1 MKKLIMAVM
10 MLIGTSAAFA
20 GDSEPL
26 KAIMKAQNYA
36 EAANLLQSTLDQL
49 AGNDEKA
56 KAYNRL
62 YELAMKKVNYEQGI
76 QLENETQKQMGK
88 EGNRPVDEKGLYMAA
103 GAAFD
108 SGIEAIKYD
117 NLPNQKGKVKP
128 KFSGLVEQVYK
139 LRPTLINAGIYFQ
152 GKDEKMAYKYLAEYV
167 ESADYP
173 EFIKFKEQDQNLTE
187 IAYFATI
194 YAYQN
199 NDFAKAEKY
208 VEYALKNQ
216 ERAKEAQNLKLAIIG
231 SQLKS
236 RQDSIA
242 YAEKLES
249 IYAQDP
255 SNEAVLSTLAS
266 TYNALRMNDKAMQII
281 DNHLAKDPNS
291 YSALVLKGQFESVK
305 KNYDGAVTALKKAL
319 PLASDESAQIAI
331 NASIG
336 QCLFYKAQERVMAV
350 KNLTKE
356 ARAQF
361 NVVYNEAISYLEK
374 AKELDTT
381 KQNKNLWAYPLY
393 GSYYFVKGPQAPETK
408 ALAADAGYE
417 E

>member
-1 MKKLIMAVM
+1 MKKMILAVM
-10 MLIGTSAAFA
+10 MLIGASAAFA

-26 KAIMKAQNYA
+26 KAILKAQNYA
-36 EAANLLQSTLDQL
+36 EAANLLQSTLEQL
-49 AGNDEKA
+49 AGNEEKA

-88 EGNRPVDEKGLYMAA
+88 EGNKPVDEKGLYAA
-103 GAAFD
+103 VDAAFD
-108 SGIEAIKYD
+108 SGVQAIKYD
-117 NLPNQKGKVKP
+117 NMPNQKGKVKP
-128 KFSGLVEQVYK
+128 KFTALVERVYK
-139 LRPTLINAGIYFQ
+139 LRNDLINGGVYYQ
-152 GKDEKMAYKYLAEYV
+152 NKDDKQAYKYLAEYV

-173 EFIKFKEQDQNLTE
+173 EFAKFKEQDQNLSE
-187 IAYFATI
+187 IAYFASV

-208 VEYALKNQ
+208 IEYAKGNK
-216 ERAKEAQNLKLAIIG
+216 ERAKEVQNLKLAILG
-231 SQLKS
+231 SQLKT
-236 RQDSIA
+236 RQDSLA
-242 YAEKLES
+242 YADKLAA
-249 IYAQDP
+249 IYAQDE
-255 SNEAVLSTLAS
+255 SNEALLSTLAS
-266 TYNALRMNDKAMQII
+266 TYNALGLGDKAMKVI
-281 DNHLAKDPNS
+281 DDHLAKDPNS
-291 YSALVLKGQFESVK
+291 YSALVLKGQFESIK
-305 KNYDGAVTALKKAL
+305 KNYDGAVEALKKAL
-319 PLASDESAQIAI
+319 PLANDESAQIAI

-374 AKELDTT
+374 AKALDTS

-408 ALAADAGYE
+408 ALAADAGYAE
-417 E
+417 

>member
-1 MKKLIMAVM
+1 M
-10 MLIGTSAAFA
+10 
-20 GDSEPL
+20 
-26 KAIMKAQNYA
+26 
-36 EAANLLQSTLDQL
+36 
-49 AGNDEKA
+49 
-56 KAYNRL
+56 
-62 YELAMKKVNYEQGI
+62 
-76 QLENETQKQMGK
+76 
-88 EGNRPVDEKGLYMAA
+88 
-103 GAAFD
+103 
-108 SGIEAIKYD
+108 
-117 NLPNQKGKVKP
+117 
-128 KFSGLVEQVYK
+128 VEQVYK

-305 KNYDGAVTALKKAL
+305 KNYDGAVAALKKAL

>member
-1 MKKLIMAVM
+1 MKKMNLAVM
-10 MLIGTSAAFA
+10 MLIGASAAFA

-26 KAIMKAQNYA
+26 KAILKAQNYA
-36 EAANLLQSTLDQL
+36 EAANLLQSTLEQL
-49 AGNDEKA
+49 AGNEEKA

-88 EGNRPVDEKGLYMAA
+88 EGNKPVDEKGLYAA
-103 GAAFD
+103 VDAAFD
-108 SGIEAIKYD
+108 SGVQAIKYD
-117 NLPNQKGKVKP
+117 NMPNQKGKVKP
-128 KFSGLVEQVYK
+128 KFTALVERVYK
-139 LRPTLINAGIYFQ
+139 LRNDLINGGVYYQ
-152 GKDEKMAYKYLAEYV
+152 NKDDKQAYKYLAEYV

-173 EFIKFKEQDQNLTE
+173 EFVKFKEQDQNLSE
-187 IAYFATI
+187 IAYFASV

-208 VEYALKNQ
+208 IEYAKDNK
-216 ERAKEAQNLKLAIIG
+216 ERAKEVQNLKLAILG
-231 SQLKS
+231 SQLKT
-236 RQDSIA
+236 RQDSLA
-242 YAEKLES
+242 YADKLAA
-249 IYAQDP
+249 IYAQDE
-255 SNEAVLSTLAS
+255 SNEALLSTLAS
-266 TYNALRMNDKAMQII
+266 TYNALGLGDKAMKVI
-281 DNHLAKDPNS
+281 DDHLAKDPNS
-291 YSALVLKGQFESVK
+291 YSALVLKGQFESIK
-305 KNYDGAVTALKKAL
+305 RNYDGAVEALKKAL
-319 PLASDESAQIAI
+319 PLANDESAQIAI

-374 AKELDTT
+374 AKALDTS
-381 KQNKNLWAYPLY
+381 KQNKNLWASPLY

-408 ALAADAGYE
+408 ALAADAGYAE
-417 E
+417 

>member
-1 MKKLIMAVM
+1 
-10 MLIGTSAAFA
+10 
-20 GDSEPL
+20 
-26 KAIMKAQNYA
+26 
-36 EAANLLQSTLDQL
+36 
-49 AGNDEKA
+49 
-56 KAYNRL
+56 
-62 YELAMKKVNYEQGI
+62 
-76 QLENETQKQMGK
+76 
-88 EGNRPVDEKGLYMAA
+88 
-103 GAAFD
+103 
-108 SGIEAIKYD
+108 
-117 NLPNQKGKVKP
+117 
-128 KFSGLVEQVYK
+128 
-139 LRPTLINAGIYFQ
+139 
-152 GKDEKMAYKYLAEYV
+152 
-167 ESADYP
+167 
-173 EFIKFKEQDQNLTE
+173 
-187 IAYFATI
+187 
-194 YAYQN
+194 
-199 NDFAKAEKY
+199 
-208 VEYALKNQ
+208 
-216 ERAKEAQNLKLAIIG
+216 
-231 SQLKS
+231 
-236 RQDSIA
+236 
-242 YAEKLES
+242 
-249 IYAQDP
+249 
-255 SNEAVLSTLAS
+255 
-266 TYNALRMNDKAMQII
+266 MNDKAMQII

-305 KNYDGAVTALKKAL
+305 KNYDGAVAALKKAL

>member
-1 MKKLIMAVM
+1 MKKMILAVM
-10 MLIGTSAAFA
+10 MLIGASAAFA

-26 KAIMKAQNYA
+26 KAILKAQNYA
-36 EAANLLQSTLDQL
+36 EAANLLQSTLEQL
-49 AGNDEKA
+49 AGNEEKA

-88 EGNRPVDEKGLYMAA
+88 EGNKPVDEKGLYAA
-103 GAAFD
+103 VDAAFD
-108 SGIEAIKYD
+108 SGVQAIKYD
-117 NLPNQKGKVKP
+117 NMPNQKGKVKP
-128 KFSGLVEQVYK
+128 KFSTLVEKVYK
-139 LRPTLINAGIYFQ
+139 LRNDLINGGVYYQ
-152 GKDEKMAYKYLAEYV
+152 GKDDKQAYKYLAEYV

-173 EFIKFKEQDQNLTE
+173 EFAKFKEQDQNLSE
-187 IAYFATI
+187 IAYFASA

-208 VEYALKNQ
+208 IEYAKDNK
-216 ERAKEAQNLKLAIIG
+216 ERAKEVQNLKLAILG
-231 SQLKS
+231 SQLKT
-236 RQDSIA
+236 RQDSLA
-242 YAEKLES
+242 YADKLAV
-249 IYAQDP
+249 IYAQDE
-255 SNEAVLSTLAS
+255 SNEALLSTLAS
-266 TYNALRMNDKAMQII
+266 TYNALGLGDKAMKVI
-281 DNHLAKDPNS
+281 DDHLAKR
-291 YSALVLKGQFESVK
+291 
-305 KNYDGAVTALKKAL
+305 NYDGAVEALKKAL
-319 PLASDESAQIAI
+319 PLANDESAQIAI

-374 AKELDTT
+374 AKALDTS
-381 KQNKNLWAYPLY
+381 KQNKNLWASPLY

-408 ALAADAGYE
+408 ALAADAGYAE
-417 E
+417 

>member
-36 EAANLLQSTLDQL
+36 EAANLLQSTLNQL

-76 QLENETQKQMGK
+76 QLENETQQQMGK
-88 EGNRPVDEKGLYMAA
+88 EGNKPVDEKGLYMAV

-108 SGIEAIKYD
+108 SGVEAIKYD

-128 KFSGLVEQVYK
+128 KFSALVEQVYK
-139 LRPTLINAGIYFQ
+139 LRPTLINGGIYFQ
-152 GKDEKMAYKYLAEYV
+152 GKDDKMAYKYLAEYV

-173 EFIKFKEQDQNLTE
+173 EFIKFKEQDQNLSE

-216 ERAKEAQNLKLAIIG
+216 ERAKEAQNLKLAIMG
-231 SQLKS
+231 SQLKT
-236 RQDSIA
+236 RQDSLA
-242 YAEKLES
+242 YAEKLAS
-249 IYAQDP
+249 IYAQDET
-255 SNEAVLSTLAS
+255 NEALLSTLAS
-266 TYNALRMNDKAMQII
+266 TYNALGMGDKAMQVI
-281 DNHLAKDPNS
+281 DNHLAKDPNN

-305 KNYDGAVTALKKAL
+305 KNYDGAVAALKKAL

-356 ARAQF
+356 AREQF

-374 AKELDTT
+374 AKALDTA